1 MLQKAKQLPGTE
13 RGTAAE
19 ENQGEVDRERETG
32 PDGEP
37 MWTEEL
43 ELASLGI
50 YDSPPKPVELPTMD
64 TTAVSSAGVA
74 LLSFLSRIHAIRGEK
89 EEQRIREN
97 GRKSTVVEHSAEF
110 LLAVKNRSQAVSVG
124 NDSGR
129 NGSKYL
135 LIGISRSRRLKIS
148 FWIEI

>member
-19 ENQGEVDRERETG
+19 ENQGKVGRERKTG

-37 MWTEEL
+37 KWTEEL

-50 YDSPPKPVELPTMD
+50 YDSPPKPVELPTLD

-74 LLSFLSRIHAIRGEK
+74 LLSFLWRIRAIR
-89 EEQRIREN
+89 EEEEGQRIRGN
-97 GRKSTVVEHSAEF
+97 GRKLTVVEHNAEF
-110 LLAVKNRSQAVSVG
+110 LLAAKNRSQAISVG
-124 NDSGR
+124 MTAVGMDQS
-129 NGSKYL
+129 
-135 LIGISRSRRLKIS
+135 I
-148 FWIEI
+148 F